1 MDMDIGEGA
10 NFAQAL
16 DLSESEEE
24 NELENLQEDFITG
37 NGLVSSTAPPGSGP
51 ADLYAGRPR
60 WRSYS
65 NVSISVSRTV
75 PYFHTAR
82 PC

>member
-24 NELENLQEDFITG
+24 NELENLQGDFIKG
-37 NGLVSSTAPPGSGP
+37 NSLVSSVAPPRQVGP
-51 ADLYAGRPR
+51 R
-60 WRSYS
+60 
-65 NVSISVSRTV
+65 
-75 PYFHTAR
+75 
-82 PC
+82 

>member
-1 MDMDIGEGA
+1 MDADIEEGA

-37 NGLVSSTAPPGSGP
+37 SGLVSSVDLTGWVGP
-51 ADLYAGRPR
+51 ADLCAGGPR
-60 WRSYS
+60 
-65 NVSISVSRTV
+65 
-75 PYFHTAR
+75 
-82 PC
+82 

>member
-1 MDMDIGEGA
+1 MNVDIEDDA

-37 NGLVSSTAPPGSGP
+37 NGLVS
-51 ADLYAGRPR
+51 
-60 WRSYS
+60 
-65 NVSISVSRTV
+65 
-75 PYFHTAR
+75 
-82 PC
+82 

>member
-1 MDMDIGEGA
+1 MDTDIREGA

-37 NGLVSSTAPPGSGP
+37 NGLVSSIAPPGSGP
-51 ADLYAGRPR
+51 ADFYAGR
-60 WRSYS
+60 SQ
-65 NVSISVSRTV
+65 
-75 PYFHTAR
+75 
-82 PC
+82 

>member
-1 MDMDIGEGA
+1 MNVDIEEAA

-37 NGLVSSTAPPGSGP
+37 NGLVS
-51 ADLYAGRPR
+51 
-60 WRSYS
+60 
-65 NVSISVSRTV
+65 
-75 PYFHTAR
+75 
-82 PC
+82 